1 MPLLRIAGG
10 QLGSPRAALH
20 RIQKERGAMWIHH
33 IKRLRQRYEF
43 AANRLEGV
51 SRCRVKPAQRR
62 ETIQA
67 AETCRWKV
75 RLKTT
80 LSLRLYLT
88 GKKAIEKEI
97 CFGNSR
103 GTVVFAKAFIIRN
116 RVWRAKFMKGQE
128 RACSLP
134 GVTDEATE
142 PWYYDAN
149 VSLRSL
155 RRQLCRSCWV
165 SVSAAKNRKRQRAW
179 IIKRNER
186 SGNMKTFT

>member
-1 MPLLRIAGG
+1 
-10 QLGSPRAALH
+10 
-20 RIQKERGAMWIHH
+20 MWIHH
-33 IKRLRQRYEF
+33 IKRLRQHYEF
-43 AANRLEGV
+43 AANMLEGV

-103 GTVVFAKAFIIRN
+103 GTVVFAKACIVRN

-134 GVTDEATE
+134 GVTDDATE

-165 SVSAAKNRKRQRAW
+165 SVAAAKNRKRQRAW

-186 SGNMKTFT
+186 SGNTKTFT